1 MTDKTLLNVRQG
13 LATLGP
19 EAIQIRDLL
28 EARFLGWAAE
38 CGAVRM
44 LFPPLMS
51 VEDLNNLDYFRNFPH
66 LALVVSRIREEN
78 LQDDYIAGPSVKS
91 ISNSH
96 LTASEYVL
104 PSAACYNV
112 YIHLRDS
119 TLEKPTYIT
128 TVASCFRNEVEYKGL
143 QRLWG
148 FSMREIVCIGP
159 IEAVQSHLESFKQ
172 RILHFANQIELPLN
186 IQVATDPFYQTQ
198 SARTLMQQL
207 FPVKEEF
214 VYGDSVAIASVNF
227 HRNFFGERC
236 GIKTSNEQAAFS
248 GCVAFGIERWIHAL
262 LEHFRGDVDFIT
274 KTISR

>member
-1 MTDKTLLNVRQG
+1 MTDKALLDVRHG

-19 EAIQIRDLL
+19 EAIRIRELL
-28 EARFLGWAAE
+28 EARFLDWAAD
-38 CGAVRM
+38 CKALKM

-51 VEDLNNLDYFRNFPH
+51 VEDLSGLDYFRNFPH

-78 LQDDYIAGPSVKS
+78 LQDDYITASDIQS

-96 LTASEYVL
+96 LATSEYVL
-104 PSAACYNV
+104 PSAACYNA
-112 YIHLRDS
+112 YIFLRNT
-119 TLEKPTYIT
+119 TLEEPTYIT

-148 FSMREIVCIGP
+148 FSMREIICVGP
-159 IEAVQSHLESFKQ
+159 IEAVQSHLETFKQ
-172 RILHFANQIELPLN
+172 RILKFANQIELPLN
-186 IQVATDPFYQTQ
+186 VQVATDPFYQTQ

-214 VYGDSVAIASVNF
+214 VYGESVAIASVNF

-236 GIKTSNEQAAFS
+236 SIKMADGQAAFS

-262 LEHFRGDVDFIT
+262 LEHFGGDVNLIT
-274 KTISR
+274 KVIAR

>member
-1 MTDKTLLNVRQG
+1 MTDTTLLKVRQG

-19 EAIQIRDLL
+19 DAIRIRELL
-28 EARFLGWAAE
+28 EQRFLGWAAE
-38 CGAVRM
+38 CDAVKM
-44 LFPPLMS
+44 LFPPLMA
-51 VEDLNNLDYFRNFPH
+51 VEDLDGLDYFRNFPH

-78 LQDDYIAGPSVKS
+78 LQDDYIAAGSVKS

-96 LTASEYVL
+96 LATSEYVL
-104 PSAACYNV
+104 PSAACYNI

-159 IEAVQSHLESFKQ
+159 IEAVQSHLETFKE
-172 RILHFANQIELPLN
+172 RILRFANQIELPLET
-186 IQVATDPFYQTQ
+186 QVATDPFYQTQ

-214 VYGDSVAIASVNF
+214 VYGGSVAIASVNF

-236 GIKTSNEQAAFS
+236 AIKTSNEQAAFS

-262 LEHFRGDVDFIT
+262 LEHFRGDVDLIT
-274 KTISR
+274 KVISR

>member
-1 MTDKTLLNVRQG
+1 MTDKALLDVKHG

-19 EAIQIRDLL
+19 GAIRIRELL
-28 EARFLGWAAE
+28 EARFLGWAAD
-38 CGAVRM
+38 CNATKM

-51 VEDLNNLDYFRNFPH
+51 VEDLSKLDYFRNFPH

-78 LQDDYIAGPSVKS
+78 LQDDYSAAGDIES

-96 LTASEYVL
+96 MATGEYVL
-104 PSAACYNV
+104 PSAACYNA
-112 YIHLRDS
+112 YIFLRGT
-119 TLEKPTYIT
+119 TLEEPTYIT

-148 FSMREIVCIGP
+148 FSMREIICVGP
-159 IEAVQSHLESFKQ
+159 IEAVQSHLGEFKQ
-172 RILHFANQIELPLN
+172 RILQFANQIELPLN
-186 IQVATDPFYQTQ
+186 TQVATDPFYQTQ

-214 VYGDSVAIASVNF
+214 VYGESVAIASVNF

-236 GIKTSNEQAAFS
+236 SITMANGQAAFS

-262 LEHFRGDVDFIT
+262 LEHFGGDVDLIT
-274 KTISR
+274 KTLAR

>member
-1 MTDKTLLNVRQG
+1 MSDRSLLDVRHG

-19 EAIQIRDLL
+19 DAIRIREHL
-28 EARFLGWAAE
+28 EARFLGWAAD
-38 CGAVRM
+38 CDAVKM

-51 VEDLNNLDYFRNFPH
+51 VEDLSNLDYFRNFPH

-78 LQDDYIAGPSVKS
+78 MQDDYITASDVQS

-96 LTASEYVL
+96 LDTSEYVL
-104 PSAACYNV
+104 PSAACYNA
-112 YIHLRDS
+112 YIFLRNT

-128 TVASCFRNEVEYKGL
+128 TVASCFRNESEYKGL

-148 FSMREIVCIGP
+148 FSMREIICVGP

-172 RILHFANQIELPLN
+172 RIQDFANQIELPLT

-214 VYGDSVAIASVNF
+214 VYGESVAIASLNF

-236 GIKTSNEQAAFS
+236 AIKTSNEQAAFS

-262 LEHFRGDVDFIT
+262 LEHFRGDVDLIT
-274 KTISR
+274 KAISR